1 MTRLLVSVRDVAE
14 ALLAAEHGADLVDCK
29 EPSAG
34 ALGALPTETV
44 AAVVRA
50 VRSRFPGRA
59 LSATVGDFAPDAV
72 GPVLE
77 RVAAVAA
84 TGVDYVKVGVAPG
97 AFALLDALRGCDAT
111 IVPVFIADAGLDA
124 ALLERACAAPFPAL
138 MLDTA
143 DKAAGRLFDV
153 LDTPTL
159 RRFVQAARAAG
170 RWSGLAGALRLEHAA
185 RVAALGADFAGFR
198 TAACAERRTGALDAA
213 RVRAL
218 RAALQAQTVAAAA

>member
-34 ALGALPTETV
+34 ALGALPTETI

-50 VRSRFPGRA
+50 VRARFPGRA

-72 GPVLE
+72 DPVLE

-84 TGVDYVKVGVAPG
+84 TGVDYVKVGVSPG
-97 AFALLDALRGCDAT
+97 AFALLDALRACDAA

-124 ALLERACAAPFPAL
+124 ALLERACAVPFPAL

-143 DKAAGRLFDV
+143 DKAAGSLFDV
-153 LDTPTL
+153 LDGPTL
-159 RRFVQAARAAG
+159 RRFVHAAHAAG

-198 TAACAERRTGALDAA
+198 TAACAGRRTGMLDGG
-213 RVRAL
+213 RVQAL
-218 RAALQAQTVAAAA
+218 RAALQVEAAAAA

>member
-34 ALGALPTETV
+34 ALGALPVETI

-50 VRSRFPGRA
+50 VRSRFPGRT
-59 LSATVGDFAPDAV
+59 LSATVGDFAPGAV
-72 GPVLE
+72 DPVME

-97 AFALLDALRGCDAT
+97 AFALLDALRGCDAAV
-111 IVPVFIADAGLDA
+111 VPVFIADAGLDP

-143 DKAAGRLFDV
+143 DKSAGSLFDV

-170 RWSGLAGALRLEHAA
+170 RWSGLAGALRLEDAA
-185 RVAALGADFAGFR
+185 RVAVLGADFAGFR
-198 TAACAERRTGALDAA
+198 TAACAERRTGMLDAA

-218 RAALQAQTVAAAA
+218 RVALHGETEVTAA

>member
-34 ALGALPTETV
+34 ALGALPVETI

-50 VRSRFPGRA
+50 VRSRFPGRT

-97 AFALLDALRGCDAT
+97 AFALLDALRKADTNGNGL
-111 IVPVFIADAGLDA
+111 IELSELVGHVQSVVPRI
-124 ALLERACAAPFPAL
+124 
-138 MLDTA
+138 
-143 DKAAGRLFDV
+143 AAGIGSADPQTARFGSHGEDFVVARRL
-153 LDTPTL
+153 P
-159 RRFVQAARAAG
+159 
-170 RWSGLAGALRLEHAA
+170 
-185 RVAALGADFAGFR
+185 
-198 TAACAERRTGALDAA
+198 
-213 RVRAL
+213 
-218 RAALQAQTVAAAA
+218 

>member
-50 VRSRFPGRA
+50 VRSRFPGRS

-143 DKAAGRLFDV
+143 DKSAGSLFDV

-170 RWSGLAGALRLEHAA
+170 RWSGLAGALRLEDAA
-185 RVAALGADFAGFR
+185 RVAVLGADFAGFR

>member
-34 ALGALPTETV
+34 ALGALPVETI

-50 VRSRFPGRA
+50 DRSRFPGRT
-59 LSATVGDFAPDAV
+59 LSATVGDFAPGAV
-72 GPVLE
+72 DPVME

-97 AFALLDALRGCDAT
+97 AFALLDALRGCDAAV
-111 IVPVFIADAGLDA
+111 VPVFIADAGLDP

-143 DKAAGRLFDV
+143 DKSAGSLFDV

-170 RWSGLAGALRLEHAA
+170 RWSGLAGALRLEDAA
-185 RVAALGADFAGFR
+185 RVAVLGADFAGFR
-198 TAACAERRTGALDAA
+198 TAACAERRTGMLDAA

-218 RAALQAQTVAAAA
+218 RVALHGETEVTAA

>member
-34 ALGALPTETV
+34 ALGALPVETI

-50 VRSRFPGRA
+50 VRSRFPGRT
-59 LSATVGDFAPDAV
+59 LSATVGDFAPGAV
-72 GPVLE
+72 DPVME

-97 AFALLDALRGCDAT
+97 AFALLEALRGCDAAV
-111 IVPVFIADAGLDA
+111 VPVFIADAGLDP

-143 DKAAGRLFDV
+143 DKSAGSLFDV

-170 RWSGLAGALRLEHAA
+170 RWSGLAGALRLEDAA
-185 RVAALGADFAGFR
+185 RVAVLGGDFAGFR
-198 TAACAERRTGALDAA
+198 TAACAERRTGMLDAA

-218 RAALQAQTVAAAA
+218 RVALHGETEVTAA